1 SQASR
6 FLRKFTVA
14 MALGRVTFQSIDL
27 RFSYEARLIIAAI
40 LIPFHMQ
47 RRRKKWEDP
56 TVFGIGR
63 VSAHTDLAAFPSL
76 EEAAAT
82 NFNRAA
88 SSSLIS
94 LDGDWRFL
102 YSPKGEK
109 GLPLDFET
117 AGLDDTMW
125 DTIEVPSNWQMKGY
139 GIPIYTNTV
148 YPIPVD
154 PPRVPKQNPM
164 GIYRRAVD
172 IPTGWLAGD
181 AEIRLIFQGADST
194 LEVWVNGHWVGYSQD
209 SRLPETGSTRNG
221 ARVAQWSDAT
231 YLEDQDHWWLSG
243 LHRSVEL
250 QRLPAAHLRDYR
262 VATELGPA
270 YEAAGG
276 EARARAGGVACEL
289 AGRPGRP

>member
-1 SQASR
+1 
-6 FLRKFTVA
+6 
-14 MALGRVTFQSIDL
+14 
-27 RFSYEARLIIAAI
+27 
-40 LIPFHMQ
+40 MQ

-76 EEAAAT
+76 EEAAAA

-209 SRLPETGSTRNG
+209 SRLPAEFDVTPFLRAGPGNVVA

-243 LHRSVEL
+243 LHRSVGCMTA
-250 QRLPAAHLRDYR
+250 RRHLLTTRVYR
-262 VATELGPA
+262 ALGPA
-270 YEAAGG
+270 ARRRRPAGLSS
-276 EARARAGGVACEL
+276 ARGRGRCLRAG
-289 AGRPGRP
+289 GRPGRP